1 MKGFATSVLL
11 SNGEFEWDFHTSLE
25 SALLTKARY
34 YHVEVHYAHT
44 EKKGYN
50 TIIVSDGI
58 VCNSDGTPI

>member
-11 SNGEFEWDFHTSLE
+11 SNGEFEWDFHHTLE

-34 YHVEVHYAHT
+34 FHVDVHYAHT

-58 VCNSDGTPI
+58 VRGIDGTPI